1 MSGSRIEV
9 ASEQPR
15 QLSNADTKPVGLVFD
30 TNISGVKYAVLDDEV
45 HCPID
50 GCTASFPSRAKWCGL
65 GSTTKARPESGEFG
79 CGGRRKE
86 ADVARERFSNR
97 ANRPAIDPRCTDP
110 GEEASVISRVTRQT
124 RPIAFGKIK
133 LHRRCLP

>member
-15 QLSNADTKPVGLVFD
+15 QLSRAYAKPVGQVFD
-30 TNISGVKYAVLDDEV
+30 ANIFSIERAVLDDEA
-45 HCPID
+45 HCPVD
-50 GCTASFPSRAKWCGL
+50 GRTASFPSRAEWCGL
-65 GSTTKARPESGEFG
+65 GPTTKARPEPGEFG

-110 GEEASVISRVTRQT
+110 GEEASVIARVARQT

-133 LHRRCLP
+133 LHHRYLL